1 MGCVFG
7 KCDKRMKIT
16 EKTTT
21 PTDHANDKLSNCSS
35 DNSSCRSCTVENIE
49 IFEEPTPN
57 YTSSNKPIPS
67 DNSSDNS
74 SCTVE
79 NIVLFE
85 QDTMK
90 KIAEFDKGEIN
101 YVPKT
106 ENYNTTDDLDPQDI
120 SYWENFG
127 HFKEN
132 V

>member
-7 KCDKRMKIT
+7 KCDKRMKRHDNTTVTNDNIT
-16 EKTTT
+16 
-21 PTDHANDKLSNCSS
+21 
-35 DNSSCRSCTVENIE
+35 SCDYDSSCTVENIE

-57 YTSSNKPIPS
+57 YTSSDKPIPS

-74 SCTVE
+74 FCTVE
-79 NIVLFE
+79 NIGLFE

-90 KIAEFDKGEIN
+90 KIAEFDKGEI
-101 YVPKT
+101 KFDHIT
-106 ENYNTTDDLDPQDI
+106 DNYNTTDDLDPQDI